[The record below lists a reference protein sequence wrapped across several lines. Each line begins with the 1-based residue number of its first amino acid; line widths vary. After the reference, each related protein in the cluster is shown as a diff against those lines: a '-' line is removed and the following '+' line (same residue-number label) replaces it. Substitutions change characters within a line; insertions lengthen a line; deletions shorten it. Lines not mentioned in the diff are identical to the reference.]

1 MKATADILF
10 IKTCKIENSIQTSA
24 KVKLSV
30 KDDNKNLTRRITRTV
45 MESELQSKHR
55 EKKKLKNLQ
64 LTIVAILNNQLK
76 SSLNI
81 LLYNTLIH
89 QVNIAIK
96 SRFKSIRLRHNK
108 KLIKFR
114 KSQQKCNKSTTQTEL
129 VRNIVYNFSSYA
141 LSHQEL
147 NVLSYGL
154 DHHIPTKA
162 NRNAVSAEFEHFFQN
177 LLKDISNI
185 PKSKLAQIKTKLR
198 NSCEKYCSVK
208 IPKH

>member
-1 MKATADILF
+1 M
-10 IKTCKIENSIQTSA
+10 E
-24 KVKLSV
+24 VKFFKSWL
-30 KDDNKNLTRRITRTV
+30 RIFRGIARIV
-45 MESELQSKHR
+45 MESQLHS
-55 EKKKLKNLQ
+55 EKKKLKKES
-64 LTIVAILNNQLK
+64 TILNNQLK

-81 LLYNTLIH
+81 ILHNTLIH

-147 NVLSYGL
+147 NALSYGL

-162 NRNAVSAEFEHFFQN
+162 NRNAVSTEFEHFFQN
-177 LLKDISNI
+177 PLKDISNI
-185 PKSKLAQIKTKLR
+185 LESELEQIKTKLR
-198 NSCEKYCSVK
+198 NSCEKYCNLKVPNIKGISL
-208 IPKH
+208 IIL

>member
-1 MKATADILF
+1 MKAAADILF

-30 KDDNKNLTRRITRTV
+30 KDDNKNLTRRIARTV

-55 EKKKLKNLQ
+55 EKKKLKKE
-64 LTIVAILNNQLK
+64 LTILNNQLK
-76 SSLNI
+76 TSLNI
-81 LLYNTLIH
+81 ILYNILIH

-96 SRFKSIRLRHNK
+96 SRFKSIRLRHSK

-114 KSQQKCNKSTTQTEL
+114 KSQQKCNKSTTQTDL

-147 NVLSYGL
+147 NALSYGL